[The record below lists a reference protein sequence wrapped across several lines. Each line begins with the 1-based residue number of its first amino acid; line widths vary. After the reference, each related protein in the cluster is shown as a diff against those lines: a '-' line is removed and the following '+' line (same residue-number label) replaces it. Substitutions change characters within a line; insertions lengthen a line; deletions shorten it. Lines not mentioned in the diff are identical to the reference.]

1 MRRKNKAGFTIIE
14 AVIASAIAAFTIMAT
29 LSLLGFSRMQ
39 NEIAQER
46 ARAHQIVCQK
56 LEIER
61 YQLFTWTQSSKEVTI
76 WDNGTVDDASDDTVG
91 ELEIIVTDPATGAV
105 LTAAPDPAVMLQI
118 EATLTW
124 RLRGGRLSETDL
136 RETAITFKA
145 P

>member
-1 MRRKNKAGFTIIE
+1 MRRRKIAGFTLIE
-14 AVIASAIAAFTIMAT
+14 AVIASGIAAFTILAT
-29 LSLLGFSRMQ
+29 LSLLGFCRMR
-39 NEIAQER
+39 NEIEQER

-61 YQLFTWTQSSKEVTI
+61 YQLFTWTQSGEEVTI
-76 WDNGTVDDASDDTVG
+76 WDNGTPADKSDDTIG
-91 ELEIIVTDPATGAV
+91 KLEIFVTNAATGAV
-105 LTAAPDPAVMLQI
+105 LTAAPDPAVLLQI